1 MAGLK
6 PPTRIRIPMK
16 RPCDSS
22 PFFHHRLGE
31 YCLLFPSIEHAIP
44 RWVHHP
50 EFMSVEVSQPSM
62 IPIINALIWMIQAFI
77 WHQLWIVQ
85 SLCFLL
91 GVECFFLR
99 YNYTPYTSWEGL
111 LGICLRST
119 ISAGVWIHPGSHLN
133 TRFPQTSMTWH
144 PFGVI
149 KSWGP
154 PLCSMWTTGYV
165 ATSSRCTWWSAS
177 AKCDLE
183 SGRMAW
189 KMFELFFLIFTPTWG
204 DSVIQFD
211 LRVFFKGGW
220 THQLVAL

>member
-1 MAGLK
+1 MKQPVWKVPGVWCFFVSLTWLSSHLGLLK
-6 PPTRIRIPMK
+6 LGKKHPSSKGLGFPGNWKFPHDLDLSDFLL
-16 RPCDSS
+16 CDSS

-31 YCLLFPSIEHAIP
+31 YCLLFASIEHALPI
-44 RWVHHP
+44 WVHHP

-62 IPIINALIWMIQAFI
+62 IPTINALIWMIQAFI

-91 GVECFFLR
+91 GVEVECCFLR
-99 YNYTPYTSWEGL
+99 YNYKPYTSWEGL

-119 ISAGVWIHPGSHLN
+119 ISEGVWIHPGSHLI

-177 AKCDLE
+177 SNCDL
-183 SGRMAW
+183 
-189 KMFELFFLIFTPTWG
+189 
-204 DSVIQFD
+204 
-211 LRVFFKGGW
+211 
-220 THQLVAL
+220 